1 MNSFLLVH
9 ALVAG
14 SGLLALWIYVR
25 LGDRRPKSPARVWAH
40 VCAALVGLVLAP
52 NLVGWII
59 GGSESA
65 RLTAA
70 GLFGVFLPTMT
81 YVFVA
86 ALFIL
91 ERLQRALYLR

>member
-14 SGLLALWIYVR
+14 GGLLALWIYVR
-25 LGDRRPKSPARVWAH
+25 LGERRPKSPARVCAH
-40 VCAALVGLVLAP
+40 VIAAFIGLVFAP
-52 NLVGWII
+52 NAVGWII
-59 GGSESA
+59 GGTDSA
-65 RLTAA
+65 PLTAV

-86 ALFIL
+86 ALLCL
-91 ERLQRALYLR
+91 ETLQRALYMR